1 MDDKN
6 NSFNNQFDNIE
17 TISMDEPIN
26 HNETITDSTVSEND
40 IQAQM
45 LSPFETLNPQQNDYI
60 QNNQYSNQ
68 NMYQTNSNTSSE
80 MNVFNQNIAAQNYPQ
95 ENQTA
100 QYVTSQNNESFNMSS
115 NNITQSTQ
123 NIYPQ
128 DNLNSTN

>member
-26 HNETITDSTVSEND
+26 HNETINDSTVSEND

-80 MNVFNQNIAAQNYPQ
+80 MNVFNPNIAAQNYPQ

-100 QYVTSQNNESFNMSS
+100 QYVTSQNNESFNSINS
-115 NNITQSTQ
+115 KYLSTG
-123 NIYPQ
+123 
-128 DNLNSTN
+128 